1 MEQIVDYLKSA
12 SDVRKEWSST
22 IDTAVRERPVFFQRT
37 RDNLVLLDISTLRLA
52 FESLRF
58 ELVFYPEENGSVTCV
73 ETHLDLVENAASR
86 EDCITQMI
94 EAMRDYANDYYNEFS
109 LWSKAPNRKGHIP
122 YVLKILSST
131 EAEIRKDIVCQD
143 GKRS

>member
-52 FESLRF
+52 FENLRF
-58 ELVFYPEENGSVTCV
+58 ELVCYPEENGSVTCV

-109 LWSKAPNRKGHIP
+109 LWSKAPNRKAHIP
-122 YVLKILSST
+122 YILKILSST
-131 EAEIRKDIVCQD
+131 DAEIREDIVCRN
-143 GKRS
+143 GKN